1 VPAGT
6 SVVFLLLQN
15 TALALAALIMLPV
28 QLTLLPRLQ
37 RRVNAKVRERVHAT
51 RALGGLLTAAGASHA
66 APIDGAAR
74 RFALLRQMQMAG
86 TRRLRRRRTG

>member
-1 VPAGT
+1 
-6 SVVFLLLQN
+6 
-15 TALALAALIMLPV
+15 MLPV

-74 RFALLRQMQMAG
+74 RFALLRQMQMAENLEWVRIEINDLKG
-86 TRRLRRRRTG
+86 RLKGLYNYD